1 MQQGSLLS
9 YYMIGVAPDRQNFTS
24 RNRILSG
31 ISYATI
37 VIESSKK
44 GGSLITA
51 DIANHYNRDLLYLVS
66 Q

>member
-9 YYMIGVAPDRQNFTS
+9 YYMIGVAPDRQNFNS